1 MNLLDP
7 ARLARLRQKQESSF
21 VPIFMHRPLA
31 ILFLIPIAD
40 IPAVTPNL
48 LTTISVL
55 MRFVV
60 AWMILPVAYG
70 GPEQSTTLLVW
81 AAVLWNLGGT
91 IDAMD
96 GTLARYRGKGT
107 AFGRYYDKISDRVIS
122 LALVLALALR
132 PMERTGDFIPL
143 VLGMLY
149 VSLTGTTSTAKWIEI
164 GIRGELGLSAGGA
177 KDPSEREA
185 PKRTL
190 VQWARYWLWSL
201 RTVFVV
207 TEMDLPFWGALAF
220 FFDREEWLFYY
231 LGAFIV
237 PYALVTLVLRGRA
250 IQRIDRENPNAT

>member
-1 MNLLDP
+1 MSLLDP
-7 ARLARLRQKQESSF
+7 ARIARLRQKQESSF

-60 AWMILPVAYG
+60 AWMILPPAYG
-70 GPEQSTTLLVW
+70 GPEQTTALLVW
-81 AAVLWNLGGT
+81 AAILWNLGGT

-122 LALVLALALR
+122 LSLVLALALR
-132 PMERTGDFIPL
+132 PMAESGDVVPL
-143 VLGMLY
+143 ILGMIY

-164 GIRGELGLSAGGA
+164 GIRGEMGLSAGGA

-185 PKRTL
+185 PKRSIGQWL
-190 VQWARYWLWSL
+190 VYLLYSL
-201 RTVFVV
+201 RTIFVV

-220 FFDREEWLFYY
+220 FFGREEWLFYY

-250 IQRIDRENPNAT
+250 IHRLDTARR